1 MSKSS
6 TRKKR
11 RPTPR
16 RPHNA
21 LDASRCE
28 HCGEERFVASV
39 EQLQMLNYA
48 YPLPGMFAFLR
59 DLARTIGPAA
69 LIVSCVPCGCF
80 QQVGTP
86 HDHAI
91 AA

>member
-11 RPTPR
+11 RPTSS
-16 RPHNA
+16 RPHGA

-28 HCGEERFVASV
+28 HCGGERVVASV
-39 EQLQMLNYA
+39 EQMQMLNYA

-59 DLARTIGPAA
+59 DLVRQIGSDAV
-69 LIVSCVPCGCF
+69 LVSCIPCGCF
-80 QQVGTP
+80 QQLGTP
-86 HDHAI
+86 HEHA
-91 AA
+91 AAA